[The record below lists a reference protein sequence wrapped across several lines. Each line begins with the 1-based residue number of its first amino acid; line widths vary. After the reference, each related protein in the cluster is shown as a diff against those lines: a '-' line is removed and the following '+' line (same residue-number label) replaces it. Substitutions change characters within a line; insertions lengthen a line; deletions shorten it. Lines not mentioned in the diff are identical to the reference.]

1 MHFRANS
8 VSRDTLD
15 LDLRYTHLT
24 CAIMPNPSLQMAGG
38 GGTSHFGHSHLN
50 CFAKLKAPAP
60 RFGAGPF
67 GACNPSFAPLT
78 APGASKAE

>member
-1 MHFRANS
+1 
-8 VSRDTLD
+8 
-15 LDLRYTHLT
+15 
-24 CAIMPNPSLQMAGG
+24 MPNPSLQMAGG

-60 RFGAGPF
+60 RFGARPAAGPF